1 MKLISNSILM
11 NQEIVKRNHI
21 DTNRS
26 YREYLQQN
34 ALTIQASNFTKPD
47 DTLGLGKTI
56 PYTFD
61 SVNDNS
67 KPKGYEDSVM
77 KQQFLSHQMFVSSQ
91 SRPMFDSFVIE
102 RV

>member
-1 MKLISNSILM
+1 M
-11 NQEIVKRNHI
+11 NQEIVNRNHI

-47 DTLGLGKTI
+47 QPLGKTI
-56 PYTFD
+56 PYTFHG
-61 SVNDNS
+61 VNDNS
-67 KPKGYEDSVM
+67 KPKGYEESMM
-77 KQQFLSHQMFVSSQ
+77 KQQFLSHQSIIAGQ
-91 SRPMFDSFVIE
+91 SRPMFDSLVIE

>member
-1 MKLISNSILM
+1 M
-11 NQEIVKRNHI
+11 NQEIIKRNHI

-34 ALTIQASNFTKPD
+34 ALTIQATNFTKPEQ
-47 DTLGLGKTI
+47 TFGSSI
-56 PYTFD
+56 PYTFH

-67 KPKGYEDSVM
+67 KPKGYEESMM
-77 KQQFLSHQMFVSSQ
+77 KQQFLSQQSFIAGQ
-91 SRPMFDSFVIE
+91 SRPMFDTIVIE